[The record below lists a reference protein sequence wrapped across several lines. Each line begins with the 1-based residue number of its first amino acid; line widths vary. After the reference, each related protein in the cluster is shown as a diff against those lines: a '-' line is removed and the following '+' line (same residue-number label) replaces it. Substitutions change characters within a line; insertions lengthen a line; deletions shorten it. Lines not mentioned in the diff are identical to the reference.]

1 MGQSHFDCLMPNLTF
16 DTPNPS
22 PASLARQ
29 PESQGLMTVILG
41 RQEFPTNILVANIAR
56 AKDKVTLSFGE
67 AIFMEVSRKP
77 SAVWFPDWVVALRQ
91 QRLPALHQQQYR
103 FALIQFLRFCKQ
115 THQRATVEAARQFMR
130 DLDGQRRLGTSQA
143 RLWKDALNWFFRNG
157 KKYPASGGPT
167 PMRDRQENAERS
179 GITGSMDAPTN
190 CLVGSCSCLLQ
201 RNLIKAISIF

>member
-1 MGQSHFDCLMPNLTF
+1 MGQSHFDCLMAILTF
-16 DTPNPS
+16 NTPNPS
-22 PASLARQ
+22 PASLTRQ

-115 THQRATVEAARQFMR
+115 THQSTTR
-130 DLDGQRRLGTSQA
+130 GQVRHGV
-143 RLWKDALNWFFRNG
+143 
-157 KKYPASGGPT
+157 
-167 PMRDRQENAERS
+167 RS
-179 GITGSMDAPTN
+179 IYYS
-190 CLVGSCSCLLQ
+190 
-201 RNLIKAISIF
+201 ISPSRVRTLRPVP